1 MSNVE
6 MTTHLHPWEE
16 DNDSSQ
22 VVEVN
27 LKASEWLKVGVCAV
41 VLQQEV
47 KSVTDRWC
55 SADVHNDGWNTEL
68 KKMNT
73 LHTQKHKIHS
83 LE

>member
-6 MTTHLHPWEE
+6 IRPHLHPREE

-27 LKASEWLKVGVCAV
+27 LKASKRLKVGVCVV

-47 KSVTDRWC
+47 KSVTDR
-55 SADVHNDGWNTEL
+55 
-68 KKMNT
+68 
-73 LHTQKHKIHS
+73 
-83 LE
+83 